1 MGAYLYMLIYECM
14 CILYFTFLAAM
25 KNIQQDVKELNVY
38 FASQFIGIFIIM
50 RKS

>member
-25 KNIQQDVKELNVY
+25 KNTQQDVKELNVH
-38 FASQFIGIFIIM
+38 FASQFMDIFIIT